1 MSNCVPFLYSLLVAI
16 LLLNPSLN
24 LKSQSPKKQHPFNDK
39 TEDGVKFRLQDQRRN
54 LQVQNDHSR
63 KLQDHSRKLKDH
75 RGTL

>member
-54 LQVQNDHSR
+54 LQEQNTAYMIIAENY
-63 KLQDHSRKLKDH
+63 KIIAEN
-75 RGTL
+75 